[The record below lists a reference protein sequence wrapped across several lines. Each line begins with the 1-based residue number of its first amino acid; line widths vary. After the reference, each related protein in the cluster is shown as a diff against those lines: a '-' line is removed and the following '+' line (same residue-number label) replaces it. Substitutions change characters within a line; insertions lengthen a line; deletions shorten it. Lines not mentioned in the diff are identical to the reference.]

1 LPETKEEMYALIHE
15 FDDKVDGMIKCIE
28 GFLSVE
34 KHDDFKTLDWAM
46 LTVYLKDLHT
56 VKSAYTYIDQ
66 ILSSEEYQNR
76 EL

>member
-1 LPETKEEMYALIHE
+1 MPETKEEMYTLIHE

-28 GFLSVE
+28 GFLSDA

-46 LTVYLKDLHT
+46 MTVYLKDLCT
-56 VKSAYTYIDQ
+56 VKSAYKYIDQ

-76 EL
+76 EP